1 MKYTYFPGCSL
12 KGTGKAFE
20 ESYLAVCKVLDLEMI
35 ELENWNC
42 CGATAYFSV
51 NETKALALAS
61 RNLAMAEA
69 AGRDLVAPCAAC
81 YGVLLHVWESMEDY
95 PKRAIPIKAG
105 LAKAGLKYE
114 NKVKVRHPV
123 DVLVNDV
130 GIETIKSKV
139 TRSLKG
145 LKIASYYGCRL
156 SRPICTF
163 DDPDRPTFMDQMME
177 ATGATP
183 VDYPLKTKCCGASHT
198 GTMPEVGQTMSA
210 ILLREIE
217 KRGADVIATSCPL
230 CQFNLEVYQDKI
242 MKRFPEIKPIPVLH
256 FTQLLG
262 LAFGLSDKELGMNH
276 QVVSPAKVFKEKLA
290 GEPVGAKA

>member
-1 MKYTYFPGCSL
+1 VKYTYFPGCSL

-20 ESYLAVCKVLDLEMI
+20 ESFLAVCKVLGLEMV

-51 NETKALALAS
+51 DETKALALAS

-69 AGRDLVAPCAAC
+69 KGMDLVAPCAAC
-81 YGVLLHVWESMEDY
+81 YGVLLHIWESMEKY
-95 PKRAIPIKAG
+95 PKRAIPVKAG

-130 GIETIKSKV
+130 GIEAIKEKV
-139 TRSLKG
+139 KRSLKG

-163 DDPDRPTFMDQMME
+163 DDPDNPTFMDQMME

-217 KRGADVIATSCPL
+217 KRGADIITTSCPL

-242 MKRFPEIKPIPVLH
+242 TKRFPEIKTIPVLH
-256 FTQLLG
+256 FTQVLG
-262 LAFGLSDKELGMNH
+262 MAFGLSDREIGMGH
-276 QVVSPAKVFKEKLA
+276 QVISPERVFREKIGKETA
-290 GEPVGAKA
+290 GAAS